1 MTRANAAACLLA
13 ALLLSAAAVAQPV
26 VSTLDNGLQ
35 VCAVEDYA
43 ADVVA
48 IEIVLRVSADCEPDT
63 KAGLRTVLQ
72 HTLQAGMNE
81 RIAEEDD
88 LAFVRHMEDL
98 RGGVTMNTEWEYT
111 GFGYAGVGETASDA
125 LKLLAEGVFSAE
137 ISEDAYDRSLELVSS
152 VAGGPQSTP
161 GESTYALFRKAL
173 LGTTARAYVLGKP
186 ETLASVSLSD
196 LKAFHRRF
204 YIPNLTTVCVLGPM
218 PAEEVKNLVAE
229 HFAGLEAGD
238 GRVPEP
244 PAMPTE
250 SDTFAQLNAGLA
262 VPNMPRLEIASL
274 VVGVPAP
281 GLDSP
286 DLPAAYVIHAL
297 LGADGH
303 VKGRLD
309 DDDELW
315 GMLDLP
321 FEEGHAQAN
330 QFIESLTP
338 PFAYRSHLAI
348 HVYADPRQVEAVR
361 KALLAHFV
369 RLAKEPLSARE
380 LGEAKEYVRN
390 AYAQLFESP
399 STRAQ
404 VMARGIAL
412 GATAPAAPDFGE
424 RVAKLKAQD
433 IQRVADTYF
442 SKYAVGVEMPDFAN

>member
-1 MTRANAAACLLA
+1 MTRANTTACLLA
-13 ALLLSAAAVAQPV
+13 ALLLSAAAFAQPV

-48 IEIVLRVSADCEPDT
+48 IEIVLRVSADCEPDS

-72 HTLQAGMNE
+72 HTLQAAMNE

-125 LKLLAEGVFSAE
+125 LKLLAEGIFLAE
-137 ISEDAYDRSLELVSS
+137 ISEDAYNRSLELVST

-186 ETLASVSLSD
+186 ETLATVSVSD

-218 PAEEVKNLVAE
+218 PAQEMQALVAE
-229 HFAGLEAGD
+229 HFGGLEAGN

-244 PAMPTE
+244 PEMQAE
-250 SDTFAQLNAGLA
+250 SGTLAQLNAGLE
-262 VPNMPRLEIASL
+262 VPNMPRLEIASM

-297 LGADGH
+297 LGADGQ

-309 DDDELW
+309 NDDELW
-315 GMLDLP
+315 EMLGFDA
-321 FEEGHAQAN
+321 GHAQAS
-330 QFIESLTP
+330 QFIESLAP
-338 PFAYRSHLAI
+338 PFAYRSHLAV
-348 HVYADPRQVEAVR
+348 HVYAHPRQVEAVR
-361 KALLAHFV
+361 KALLGHFV

-404 VMARGIAL
+404 VMARGVAL

-424 RVAKLKAQD
+424 RVAKVNAKD

-442 SKYAVGVEMPDFAN
+442 SKYAVGVEMPDFEN